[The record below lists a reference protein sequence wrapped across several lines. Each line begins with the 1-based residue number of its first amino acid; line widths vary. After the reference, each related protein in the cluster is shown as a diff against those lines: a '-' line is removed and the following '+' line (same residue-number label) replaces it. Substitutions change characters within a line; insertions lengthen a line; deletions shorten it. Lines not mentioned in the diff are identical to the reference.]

1 MNVELTPD
9 EVLLQPDDYDL
20 PGFISGSY
28 REHQTRQKQVVKVT
42 RRQIQYFGE
51 RGIPWLDIE
60 KFYGVD
66 RVTLMKWYKADYE
79 KGMANTN
86 IALRNKMVEM
96 ALNGNVPIL
105 IFTAKN
111 RLFMSDNGVTQD
123 NETDEDLKQKTTEEL
138 MVMVDTIVTRA
149 KKTKKKEEAVE

>member
-1 MNVELTPD
+1 MTEFELIPD
-9 EVLLQPDDYDL
+9 EVILEPEDYDL
-20 PGFISGSY
+20 PGYIKGSY
-28 REHQTRQKQVVKVT
+28 RLHQSKQKQKVKVT

-66 RVTLMKWYKADYE
+66 RVTLMRHYKTDYE
-79 KGMANTN
+79 KGLANTN

-96 ALNGNVPIL
+96 ALNGSIPIL

-111 RLFMSDNGVTQD
+111 RLFMSDNGQTKD
-123 NETDEDLKQKTTEEL
+123 HETDEKISGLTDEEL
-138 MVMVDTIVTRA
+138 RTQAEKLLGR
-149 KKTKKKEEAVE
+149 